1 MSKERAQYF
10 SAAEQKL
17 LIEGFQEFQSLIKMQ
32 GNTAKAAKA
41 RREGCQKVADKLN
54 SATTGP
60 TRTWEQV
67 KVKYKNILQNA
78 TKKRAEQK
86 KTGGGP
92 APPRHTPAEELAL
105 GLNANRPVVEG
116 IPGGSSSLDQQ
127 PGCSSSSTFITV
139 LHNTPSLLP
148 VPMQGVTEACTDSET
163 TLSDDCGLEEV
174 PGNIRLLY
182 KRSLQQKIE
191 YTELKKQKLL
201 GEIELQALMRQKV
214 QLEIE
219 LLQKELQNK

>member
-1 MSKERAQYF
+1 MAKERAQYF
-10 SAAEQKL
+10 TPAEQEL
-17 LIEGFQEFQSLIKMQ
+17 LIEGYQEFQSLIKTQ

-41 RREGCQKVADKLN
+41 RREGWQKVADKLN
-54 SATTGP
+54 TATTGP

-78 TKKRAEQK
+78 TKKRAEQQQ
-86 KTGGGP
+86 TGGGP

-105 GLNANRPVVEG
+105 GLNATRPIVEG

-127 PGCSSSSTFITV
+127 PGCSSSSTYITV
-139 LHNTPSLLP
+139 PVSACIIWPECVSTCVLP
-148 VPMQGVTEACTDSET
+148 CV
-163 TLSDDCGLEEV
+163 SDCSMGD
-174 PGNIRLLY
+174 IRVLY

-201 GEIELQALMRQKV
+201 GDIELQALMRQKV

-219 LLQKELQNK
+219 LLQKELQS

>member
-10 SAAEQKL
+10 SAAEQEL
-17 LIEGFQEFQSLIKMQ
+17 LIEGFQEFQSLIKTQ

-41 RREGCQKVADKLN
+41 RREGWQKVADKLN

-78 TKKRAEQK
+78 TKKRAEQI

-105 GLNANRPVVEG
+105 GLNATRPIVEG
-116 IPGGSSSLDQQ
+116 IPRGSSSLDQQ
-127 PGCSSSSTFITV
+127 PGCSSSSTFITEQQWGQSI
-139 LHNTPSLLP
+139 SLVDPALDGDLCYGL
-148 VPMQGVTEACTDSET
+148 GVG
-163 TLSDDCGLEEV
+163 LSSGD
-174 PGNIRLLY
+174 IRLLY
-182 KRSLQQKIE
+182 KRSLQQKME

-219 LLQKELQNK
+219 LLQKELQSK

>member
-10 SAAEQKL
+10 SAAEQEL
-17 LIEGFQEFQSLIKMQ
+17 LIEGFQEFQSLLKTQ

-41 RREGCQKVADKLN
+41 RREGWQKVADKLN

-78 TKKRAEQK
+78 TKKRAEQI

-105 GLNANRPVVEG
+105 GLNATRPIVEG

-127 PGCSSSSTFITV
+127 PGCSSSSTFIT
-139 LHNTPSLLP
+139 
-148 VPMQGVTEACTDSET
+148 A

-174 PGNIRLLY
+174 PGDIRLLY
-182 KRSLQQKIE
+182 KRSLQQKME

-219 LLQKELQNK
+219 LLQKELQSK